1 MKQLNKNQN
10 LFLSIIGILHNLNTS
25 FIISTLGCPN
35 LECQVAKEITLLKSV
50 FVGETQV
57 FILFTQFE
65 TKFEVETLGTNFE
78 LAKKRY

>member
-1 MKQLNKNQN
+1 M
-10 LFLSIIGILHNLNTS
+10 
-25 FIISTLGCPN
+25 
-35 LECQVAKEITLLKSV
+35 AKEITLLKSV

-78 LAKKRY
+78 LAKKWY